1 LNKHLEQLVKLSQ
14 FDKEIVNF
22 EPKIENEQEKLKAF
36 TQTVEELTEQKE
48 KLYTTIDD
56 IKNKRIKNDIHLK
69 ELSDKLE
76 EIAGKHKQA
85 KTEKEVKALQLEEE
99 IAKEQISFANEE
111 IVRLDTLIETK
122 NSELE
127 TLTKELASEEE
138 SVKELKEAIDK
149 NIAALEESR
158 NKVYENKSIL
168 VSEIDT
174 KVLAFYEKIKRWA
187 KETAVVPVKKQACY
201 GCHMKLSDRFYG
213 EFVLSDEIMTC
224 PHCGRIIYKADE
236 SEEA

>member
-1 LNKHLEQLVKLSQ
+1 MNKHLEQLVKLSQ
-14 FDKEIVNF
+14 FDKDIVNF

-36 TQTVEELTEQKE
+36 TQTVEELTDQKD
-48 KLYTTIDD
+48 KLYATIDD

-76 EIAGKHKQA
+76 EIAGKHKLA

-99 IAKEQISFANEE
+99 IAKEQISFANDE
-111 IVRLDTLIETK
+111 IIRLDNLIETK
-122 NSELE
+122 NAELE
-127 TLTKELASEEE
+127 TLSEELAGEEE
-138 SVKELKEAIDK
+138 AVKELKEAIDK

-158 NKVYENKSIL
+158 NKVYEDKSIL
-168 VSEIDT
+168 VSDIDT

-201 GCHMKLSDRFYG
+201 GCHMKLNDRFYA
-213 EFVLSDEIMTC
+213 EFVMSDEIMTC